1 VFTGII
7 KEVGEVAAITDLG
20 SGRRFR
26 IAAAMAPE
34 LRVDESVAVNGVC
47 LTVVEADETGFS
59 LVAVEETLSKTTLG
73 ELATNDPVNL
83 ERALLL
89 PARLDGH
96 LVQGHVDTTGTIEL
110 EEKLPTSHMYRI
122 RYPLAWAAYLI
133 PTGSI
138 TIDGISL
145 TVARLGTDDFTVAII
160 PYTFEHTNIR
170 ETWVTGARVNLEF
183 DVLGKYVVRHLEL
196 SSRGTNA

>member
-7 KEVGEVAAITDLG
+7 KEVGKVAGITELG

-47 LTVVEADETGFS
+47 LTVVEADKSGFS

-73 ELATNDPVNL
+73 ELAPSDPVNL

-110 EEKLPTSHMYRI
+110 VEKLPTSHMYRI

-196 SSRGTNA
+196 RGTNA